1 MNSSLHKK
9 SLLFSNVIFFKCG
22 VYPTHNRPA
31 LNDRLVVGWSQP
43 GVEVGEDSK
52 FLSAA
57 QGPRALHV
65 SDLPSLLPCASF
77 QKS

>member
-22 VYPTHNRPA
+22 VHPTHNRLA
-31 LNDRLVVGWSQP
+31 LNDCLVEGWPQP

-57 QGPRALHV
+57 QGPHALQV

>member
-9 SLLFSNVIFFKCG
+9 SLLFSNVIFFKSG
-22 VYPTHNRPA
+22 VHPTHNRLA
-31 LNDRLVVGWSQP
+31 VSDRLVVGCSQP

-57 QGPRALHV
+57 QGPRALQV